1 MTEMDTQDQQHKI
14 EFYDMIANL
23 LGAMFTKQEEHML
36 MKEIKYDPE
45 EVNQT
50 LVMETANAIMQL
62 HE

>member
-1 MTEMDTQDQQHKI
+1 
-14 EFYDMIANL
+14 
-23 LGAMFTKQEEHML
+23 

-62 HE
+62 HEWVHREKDI